1 MSLFQLMCYRKLSR
15 RTYLRGC
22 FCFLLILFLNNIV
35 YSTWSKFEKG
45 VSKKKSYCVCLC
57 PLSSLS
63 SVQTI
68 MVPYRTVFEQSV
80 LLCFEGEHFEG
91 YQWTWMI
98 LQWNF
103 WTCEDIKWPGTF
115 AYRPKIAY
123 GVHCMFCDSISY
135 RWVYFQVGHAFLQHV
150 TVRF

>member
-1 MSLFQLMCYRKLSR
+1 MNISVF
-15 RTYLRGC
+15 RGKID
-22 FCFLLILFLNNIV
+22 ILAIPAILDPSLNNIV

-91 YQWTWMI
+91 YQ
-98 LQWNF
+98 
-103 WTCEDIKWPGTF
+103 
-115 AYRPKIAY
+115 
-123 GVHCMFCDSISY
+123 
-135 RWVYFQVGHAFLQHV
+135 
-150 TVRF
+150 